1 MSDKAVLRRYD
12 LVEFRSCGEV
22 DHEMRR
28 TDDGDY
34 VRFEDHEASQ
44 EELRALL
51 HMVLPWVGGVPFNP
65 DNLRSITE
73 AKRRI
78 YEIIDGPQ
86 EG

>member
-1 MSDKAVLRRYD
+1 
-12 LVEFRSCGEV
+12 
-22 DHEMRR
+22 MRR
-28 TDDGDY
+28 WGEASDGLEGMRPSDDGNY
-34 VRFEDHEASQ
+34 VLHGDLMASQ

-78 YEIIDGPQ
+78 YEIIDDDPPR